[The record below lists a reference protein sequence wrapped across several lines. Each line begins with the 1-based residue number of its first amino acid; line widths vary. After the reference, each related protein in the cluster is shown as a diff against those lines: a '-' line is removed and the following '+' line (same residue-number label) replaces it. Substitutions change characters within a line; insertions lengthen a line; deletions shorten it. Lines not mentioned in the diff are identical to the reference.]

1 MKFYKL
7 ISLLFMA
14 LLLGA
19 GTSSCQPTTAVTDAP
34 IRADRLR
41 EDFRILRKTL
51 EKAHP
56 GLYWYTS
63 KETMDVYFDS
73 TYAQLNQDMLEVE
86 FLRRLLPVIAHIRC
100 LHTSVSFSD
109 KPGHQRTRVARV
121 LPLALYPDRGR
132 LYIEKNYSDTSHE
145 GSQLLAINNQ
155 PINKLTDQ
163 LLRAIWPTGQ
173 PNFKEYLLASGPL
186 SGRDCF
192 VCWSAQAI
200 CFDGSGANGQNS
212 SFYSTSLVTGSHQ
225 PAGRSQLLTHSP
237 RATDLIFPKAGT
249 ALLTLLTF
257 EVNDND
263 FGTV

>member
-51 EKAHP
+51 EEAHP

-163 LLRAIWPTGQ
+163 LLRAIPADGYNQT
-173 PNFKEYLLASGPL
+173 FKEYLLAQGLFREGIALFVGQPRQFVLTVREPTGKTVHFTVPAL
-186 SGRDCF
+186 SP
-192 VCWSAQAI
+192 AAI
-200 CFDGSGANGQNS
+200 NQRA
-212 SFYSTSLVTGSHQ
+212 
-225 PAGRSQLLTHSP
+225 AARS
-237 RATDLIFPKAGT
+237 
-249 ALLTLLTF
+249 
-257 EVNDND
+257 
-263 FGTV
+263 